1 MSALL
6 LFLFLFLI
14 LLLDPPYQCDPLTLT
29 RLCSEILVAVLCNLK
44 HVRAS
49 RRVVVMTTMF
59 MFVCEIQCR
68 SEEEEEEEEDEVE
81 EGVA

>member
-1 MSALL
+1 M
-6 LFLFLFLI
+6 
-14 LLLDPPYQCDPLTLT
+14 
-29 RLCSEILVAVLCNLK
+29 AVLCNLK

-68 SEEEEEEEEDEVE
+68 SEEEEEEEEEEDEVE